1 MCLQVRDAELS
12 WRDARKQLR
21 KDRRYEASGASLDK
35 EEKEKLFEAHVET
48 LHRKNKEQFHRLLD
62 ETSSLTLT
70 SRWKEIKKAIKEDPR
85 YAKFSSSDRVSAHDT
100 YNNVMLFEA
109 VLFMSFASL

>member
-1 MCLQVRDAELS
+1 MQVRDAELS

-35 EEKEKLFEAHVET
+35 EEKEKLFEARVET

-100 YNNVMLFEA
+100 
-109 VLFMSFASL
+109 